1 MSDFRTTC
9 PNGTHAHYWHVDSEG
24 VDYQIPCD
32 MVQSING
39 MIKSSDAMADQLLKI
54 SDDSVKQ
61 RAALLKIVDVMSA
74 FRKAMDDTGVQTV
87 TRANV
92 ELFLGAILLA
102 VKNGV

>member
-24 VDYQIPCD
+24 IDYQIPCE

-39 MIKSSDAMADQLLKI
+39 MIKSSDAMADQLLKVDNDI
-54 SDDSVKQ
+54 VRQ
-61 RAALLKIVDVMSA
+61 RSALSKVVDVVSA
-74 FRKAMDDTGVQTV
+74 FKKVLDDTGVQTV